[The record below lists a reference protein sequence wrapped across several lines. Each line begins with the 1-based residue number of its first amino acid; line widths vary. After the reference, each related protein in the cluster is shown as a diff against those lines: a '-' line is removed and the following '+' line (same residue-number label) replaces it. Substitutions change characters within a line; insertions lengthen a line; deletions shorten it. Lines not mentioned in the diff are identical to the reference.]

1 MTTNWRG
8 YRVAAWVGQAL
19 LTIAVIAALSQ
30 GKWQNALGLALFL
43 VASLAFVV
51 MVDRLPTLFDFLFVL
66 AALLN
71 AGGWV
76 LGLFYQPGLY
86 DEIVHAFTN
95 FAVTLALSFLAYS
108 SMLIIFRNHKLL
120 YLLTIT
126 SLGIAIGAL
135 WEVAEWTAGIVLST
149 EVIESL
155 NDTIIDLIMDSLG
168 AAIAALTSLWT
179 LQEWMRPSATVGN
192 QASIANSASDRS

>member
-1 MTTNWRG
+1 M
-8 YRVAAWVGQAL
+8 
-19 LTIAVIAALSQ
+19 
-30 GKWQNALGLALFL
+30 
-43 VASLAFVV
+43 
-51 MVDRLPTLFDFLFVL
+51 L

-71 AGGWV
+71 AGGLV

-86 DEIVHAFTN
+86 DEIVYAFTT

-108 SMLIIFRNHKLL
+108 SMLTIFHNPKLL

-126 SLGIAIGAL
+126 SFGIAIDAL

-149 EVIESL
+149 EAIESL

-168 AAIAALTSLWT
+168 AAIAAITGLWT

-192 QASIANSASDRS
+192 QASIANSPSDRT